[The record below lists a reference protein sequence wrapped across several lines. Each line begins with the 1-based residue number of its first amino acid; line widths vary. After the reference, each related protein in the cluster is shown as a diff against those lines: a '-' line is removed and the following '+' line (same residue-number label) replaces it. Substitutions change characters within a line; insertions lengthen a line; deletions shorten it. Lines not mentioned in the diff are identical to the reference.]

1 MGRGLCGAGRNE
13 KISDAEN
20 GLGRGRADHLCGT
33 RNPMGTA
40 EWFGWKNKI
49 SSLRHYAPERGL
61 GIRKVPRAIPRS
73 FGQGVEKVLVAS
85 VIRFVCHDC
94 GGPVTEAKLF
104 RTLPRVTSDCRPW
117 PAGGR
122 MGSCRSCGLVQT
134 WASPQWRK
142 ECIRIYSTYR
152 IYRQS
157 GGKEQAVF
165 GGGAGEPRSVRLV
178 RGLRSVHRLSAR
190 GSVLDVGCGNGGFL
204 RAFHEMYPQ
213 WGLYGTEF
221 DRRNEQVLQRIPG
234 FVRLYCGSKNPPNG
248 HFDLI
253 SLVHVLEHLEH
264 PAHFL
269 AGLLKLARPRAKIL
283 IEVPDAKAN
292 PFILPVADHISHFD
306 RRSLRTVAEK
316 AGLRVQVLRSDLVPR
331 ELTLIATVN
340 PKNSPRRAKPPMAP
354 GWLKPN
360 LQELHGF
367 ARKATREARNEPLT
381 VFGSSLG
388 AAWIY
393 GVVKGRVSTFLDE
406 DTARHGGMFLGR
418 RIQGLMKS
426 GKKVLIPLA
435 KKIRKRIAIKLSQ
448 LEQDGKKNSP

>member
-1 MGRGLCGAGRNE
+1 M
-13 KISDAEN
+13 
-20 GLGRGRADHLCGT
+20 
-33 RNPMGTA
+33 
-40 EWFGWKNKI
+40 
-49 SSLRHYAPERGL
+49 
-61 GIRKVPRAIPRS
+61 
-73 FGQGVEKVLVAS
+73 
-85 VIRFVCHDC
+85 IRFVCHDC
-94 GGPVTEAKLF
+94 GGPVTEAKKF

-142 ECIRIYSTYR
+142 ECTRIYSTYR

-165 GGGAGEPRSVRLV
+165 GSGAGEPRSARLV

-204 RAFHEMYPQ
+204 RAFHEQYPQ
-213 WGLYGTEF
+213 WRLSGTEF
-221 DRRNEQVLQRIPG
+221 DRRNEKELKKIPG
-234 FVRLYCGSKNPPNG
+234 FVRLYAKKDRPPTG
-248 HFDLI
+248 QFHLI
-253 SLVHVLEHLEH
+253 SLIHVLEHLEQ
-264 PAHFL
+264 PSNFL
-269 AGLLKLARPRAKIL
+269 AGLLKLARPGAKVL

-306 RRSLRTVAEK
+306 WRSLRTVAEK
-316 AGLRVQVLRSDLVPR
+316 AGLRVEEMRNDLVPR

-340 PKNSPRRAKPPMAP
+340 PKNFRRRIKPPMAP

-360 LQELHGF
+360 LHELHGF
-367 ARKATREARNEPLT
+367 ARKATREARNGPLT

-393 GVVKGRVSTFLDE
+393 GVAKGRVSTFLDE
-406 DTARHGGMFLGR
+406 DTARHGGIFLGR

-435 KKIRKRIAIKLSQ
+435 KKIRKQIATKLSQ
-448 LEQDGKKNSP
+448 LEQNGKKTSP